1 MCEWLIRALALD
13 VLNAKFL
20 ALSTLNK
27 KITSMGCLKCQKN
40 LTWATMCFYWG
51 KCTTTIDIFFFS
63 NFLLLNVLS
72 LLIKIFLLSS
82 LTHHSMSLLF
92 SLLFVSLLKAWVLLS
107 TNFLSQIPSLKLYC
121 FIDLF
126 ALSPLCPHLIIEGVS
141 KWKSI

>member
-1 MCEWLIRALALD
+1 MCEWLIRELALD

-27 KITSMGCLKCQKN
+27 KITSMGCLKFQKN

-107 TNFLSQIPSLKLYC
+107 LPISSHKFPHGNSIASLIFLLSL
-121 FIDLF
+121 LF
-126 ALSPLCPHLIIEGVS
+126 VLIS
-141 KWKSI
+141 